1 MSLEIIPTGAAIGAE
16 IRGADLSQPTHAAD
30 FEALENAFNEHGVI
44 FFRNQTLTPEH
55 QLDFTR
61 RLGDVLFNTFGDSHG
76 LPECPGIVVISN
88 VVQEGREI
96 GVRRAG
102 DAWHSDMC
110 YTANPPRGT
119 MLYAHEVPVQDGLTL
134 GDTCFASA
142 AAAYTALPAEMK
154 QRIAGFEAVF
164 NFAGRKRTVP
174 ITQAQIDAFPEVI
187 HPVVRPHPITGC
199 KCLYIMRNDCTGIVD
214 LPDDEAQLL
223 IAALADHIVRPEF
236 IYRHQWHPGDLLLWD
251 NCTVQHMAIQDYD
264 LPLRRLMH
272 RTTFAATQSA

>member
-110 YTANPPRGT
+110 Y
-119 MLYAHEVPVQDGLTL
+119 
-134 GDTCFASA
+134 
-142 AAAYTALPAEMK
+142 
-154 QRIAGFEAVF
+154 
-164 NFAGRKRTVP
+164 
-174 ITQAQIDAFPEVI
+174 
-187 HPVVRPHPITGC
+187 
-199 KCLYIMRNDCTGIVD
+199 
-214 LPDDEAQLL
+214 
-223 IAALADHIVRPEF
+223 
-236 IYRHQWHPGDLLLWD
+236 
-251 NCTVQHMAIQDYD
+251 
-264 LPLRRLMH
+264 
-272 RTTFAATQSA
+272 